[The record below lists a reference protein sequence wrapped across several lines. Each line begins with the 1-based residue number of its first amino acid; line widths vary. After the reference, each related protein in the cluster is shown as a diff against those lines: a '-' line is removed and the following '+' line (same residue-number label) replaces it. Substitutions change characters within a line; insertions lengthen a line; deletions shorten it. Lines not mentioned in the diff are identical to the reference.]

1 MLKLLHLADIHLG
14 AKFVELGP
22 KGLKQRAK
30 LAETF
35 STLPKIAK
43 EKGAQLVLISGDLFD
58 SPFPSKTSVEI
69 VNKTIAELVKQDICV
84 AISAGT
90 HDYLAAGGVF
100 TSGQIDTSSESI
112 FVFSEPKPTTHLF
125 AKLNVA
131 VSARSLDSNRSNHS
145 PLEGLTPN
153 PQAGINI
160 AMAHGSVALPG
171 LKVPADDWVMK
182 PEELEGSPF
191 NYIALGHWHGL
202 KEMVTAK
209 AWYPGSPE
217 WIGTD
222 QKGSGNMLYIE
233 VDDKKKVNVVAV
245 AVGTTVFER
254 LEIDLGS
261 IKTADSELSADKA
274 GSVGT
279 GATALKDK
287 ILAKSSKNIIRE
299 VVLKGVR
306 DENLIIDV
314 RALEEALGV
323 DFEVLKIKDQSVV
336 KMEVPETDEKTLVSE
351 YLSQMSTASANAK
364 TDSEK
369 QELDEA
375 AWIGAKLLKGE
386 ESGL

>member
-22 KGLKQRAK
+22 KGLTQRAK

-35 STLPKIAK
+35 STLPTLAK
-43 EKGAQLVLISGDLFD
+43 EKGAQLVLIAGDLFD
-58 SPFPSKTSVEI
+58 APFPSKASIET
-69 VNKTIAELVKQDICV
+69 VNKTIAELVKQEVCV

-90 HDYLAAGGVF
+90 HDYLVPGSVF
-100 TSGQIDTSSESI
+100 TSGQIDTSAENVFI
-112 FVFSEPKPTTHLF
+112 FSEPKPTTHLF

-131 VSARSLDSNRSNHS
+131 VSARSLDSNRSHHS
-145 PLEGLTPN
+145 PLEGLSPD

-160 AMAHGSVALPG
+160 ALAHGSVSLPG
-171 LKVPADDWVMK
+171 LKIPADDWVMK
-182 PEELEGSPF
+182 SDELESAPF
-191 NYIALGHWHGL
+191 EYIALGHWHSL
-202 KEMVTAK
+202 KEMVSGK

-222 QKGSGNMLYIE
+222 QKGSGNVLYVE
-233 VDDKKKVNVVAV
+233 VDDKKKVNVIAV
-245 AVGTTVFER
+245 AVGTTVFDR

-261 IKTADSELSADKA
+261 IKGA
-274 GSVGT
+274 GPDLVGT
-279 GATALKDK
+279 EALKEK
-287 ILAKSSKNIIRE
+287 ILIKSDKSLIRE

-306 DENLIIDV
+306 DENLIIDA
-314 RALEEALGV
+314 RGLEEELGV

-336 KMEVPETDEKTLVSE
+336 KMEVPETDEKTLISE
-351 YLSQMSTASANAK
+351 YLGQMSVTSANAK
-364 TDSEK
+364 TDTER

-375 AWIGAKLLKGE
+375 AWVGAKLLKGE